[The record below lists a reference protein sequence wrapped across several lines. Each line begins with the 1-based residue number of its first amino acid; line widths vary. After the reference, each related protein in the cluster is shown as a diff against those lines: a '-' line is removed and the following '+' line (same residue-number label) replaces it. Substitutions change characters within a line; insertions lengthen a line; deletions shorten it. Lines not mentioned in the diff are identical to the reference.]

1 VSLESTNREA
11 GHGEGGVSDPYYDK
25 HHTSWYAP
33 IRWWQWPLLI
43 LALPF
48 LLGIA
53 LVYAVLDVLVNG
65 IYE

>member
-1 VSLESTNREA
+1 
-11 GHGEGGVSDPYYDK
+11 VSDPYYDK